1 MEMIILIGCFW
12 ELELEY
18 TSKCVYKQTGF
29 ETRFFVPIRIFMLLF
44 FFFFFLRNISLA
56 VAFQISCVF
65 FSSPILKKEPFSVR
79 FFEGEKKKREK
90 KRAKKMEILRHLRI
104 SFFFHSFFNKCVYFL
119 YGCFERKI
127 LFLLREICNARIYN
141 YYYTCIII

>member
-44 FFFFFLRNISLA
+44 FFFCETFLSLLPSRYRAYFFLPPFLRKNPSPF
-56 VAFQISCVF
+56 V
-65 FSSPILKKEPFSVR
+65 SSK
-79 FFEGEKKKREK
+79 EK
-90 KRAKKMEILRHLRI
+90 KRKERRNEQKRWRFLDIYVFL
-104 SFFFHSFFNKCVYFL
+104 FFFTPFLINVSIFYTAALKEKFFF
-119 YGCFERKI
+119 FWERSVT
-127 LFLLREICNARIYN
+127 REF
-141 YYYTCIII
+141 IIIITLV

>member
-44 FFFFFLRNISLA
+44 FFFCETFLSLLPSRYRAYFFL
-56 VAFQISCVF
+56 
-65 FSSPILKKEPFSVR
+65 PPFSRKNPSLFVSS
-79 FFEGEKKKREK
+79 KEK
-90 KRAKKMEILRHLRI
+90 KRKERRNEQKRWRFLDIYVFL
-104 SFFFHSFFNKCVYFL
+104 FFFTPFLINVSIFYTAALKEKFFF
-119 YGCFERKI
+119 FWERSVT
-127 LFLLREICNARIYN
+127 REF
-141 YYYTCIII
+141 IIIITLV

>member
-1 MEMIILIGCFW
+1 MDVFENLSSGIHPNV
-12 ELELEY
+12 Y
-18 TSKCVYKQTGF
+18 TSKLDSKPDFSFLFAYSCC
-29 ETRFFVPIRIFMLLF
+29 F
-44 FFFFFLRNISLA
+44 FFFFCETFLSLLPSRYRAYFFLPPFLRKNPSPF
-56 VAFQISCVF
+56 V
-65 FSSPILKKEPFSVR
+65 SSK
-79 FFEGEKKKREK
+79 EK
-90 KRAKKMEILRHLRI
+90 KRKERRNEQKKMEILRHLRI

>member
-44 FFFFFLRNISLA
+44 FFFCETFLSLLPSRYRAYFFL
-56 VAFQISCVF
+56 
-65 FSSPILKKEPFSVR
+65 PPFSRKNPSPFVSS
-79 FFEGEKKKREK
+79 KEK
-90 KRAKKMEILRHLRI
+90 KRKERRNEQKKMEILRHLRI

>member
-44 FFFFFLRNISLA
+44 FFFCETFLSLLPSRYRAYFFLPPFLRKNPSPF
-56 VAFQISCVF
+56 V
-65 FSSPILKKEPFSVR
+65 SSK
-79 FFEGEKKKREK
+79 EK
-90 KRAKKMEILRHLRI
+90 KRKERRNEQKKMEILRHLRI
-104 SFFFHSFFNKCVYFL
+104 SFFFTPFLINVSIFYTAALKEKFFF
-119 YGCFERKI
+119 FWERSVT
-127 LFLLREICNARIYN
+127 REF
-141 YYYTCIII
+141 IIIITLV

>member
-1 MEMIILIGCFW
+1 MCIQANW
-12 ELELEY
+12 
-18 TSKCVYKQTGF
+18 
-29 ETRFFVPIRIFMLLF
+29 IRNQIFRSYSHIHVA
-44 FFFFFLRNISLA
+44 FFFFLRNISLA

-90 KRAKKMEILRHLRI
+90 KRAKKIEILRHLRI
-104 SFFFHSFFNKCVYFL
+104 SFFFHFFFNKCVYFL
-119 YGCFERKI
+119 YGSFERKI

>member
-1 MEMIILIGCFW
+1 MDVFENLSSGIHPNV
-12 ELELEY
+12 Y
-18 TSKCVYKQTGF
+18 TSKLDSKPDFSFLFAYSCC
-29 ETRFFVPIRIFMLLF
+29 F

-90 KRAKKMEILRHLRI
+90 KRAKKIEILRHLRI

>member
-1 MEMIILIGCFW
+1 MDVFENLSSGIHPNV
-12 ELELEY
+12 Y
-18 TSKCVYKQTGF
+18 TSKLDSKPDFSFLFAYSCC
-29 ETRFFVPIRIFMLLF
+29 F
-44 FFFFFLRNISLA
+44 FFFFAKHFSRCCLPDIVR
-56 VAFQISCVF
+56 F

>member
-44 FFFFFLRNISLA
+44 FFFAKHFSRCCLPDIVR
-56 VAFQISCVF
+56 F

>member
-1 MEMIILIGCFW
+1 MCIQANW
-12 ELELEY
+12 
-18 TSKCVYKQTGF
+18 
-29 ETRFFVPIRIFMLLF
+29 IRNQIFRSYSHIHVA
-44 FFFFFLRNISLA
+44 FFFFLRNISLA

-65 FSSPILKKEPFSVR
+65 FLPPFLRKNPSPFVSSK
-79 FFEGEKKKREK
+79 EK
-90 KRAKKMEILRHLRI
+90 KRKERRNEQKKMEILRHLRI

>member
-1 MEMIILIGCFW
+1 MDVFENLSSGIHPNV
-12 ELELEY
+12 Y
-18 TSKCVYKQTGF
+18 TSKLDSKPDFSFLFAYSCCF
-29 ETRFFVPIRIFMLLF
+29 SF
-44 FFFFFLRNISLA
+44 FFAKHFSRCCLPDIVR
-56 VAFQISCVF
+56 F